1 MTAMRKT
8 PSEAELWHRYVCLPA
23 GSKLFL
29 HLKSLVFLPTNKT
42 VFLDCLARSG
52 LRAPDGKAWS
62 SRSVNVVLDELL
74 RQGLLTEELA
84 CPPAL
89 LHPVAVDAVAAAD
102 GELLVAAVRRAFP
115 VRQTMSYYSS
125 RQQHDCDALR
135 RLIRLAVYANDA
147 AGFGTNRDL
156 HDKECG
162 PTRAA
167 DLLSSLF
174 TAMPLAADWLAS
186 RHPVLQLA
194 LFDAKLSA
202 FLRTG
207 VPGPDLPT
215 LLDHYR
221 ALQGREGFAAVRPM
235 LLLIDLLGAE
245 GPSA

>member
-1 MTAMRKT
+1 
-8 PSEAELWHRYVCLPA
+8 
-23 GSKLFL
+23 
-29 HLKSLVFLPTNKT
+29 
-42 VFLDCLARSG
+42 
-52 LRAPDGKAWS
+52 
-62 SRSVNVVLDELL
+62 
-74 RQGLLTEELA
+74 
-84 CPPAL
+84 
-89 LHPVAVDAVAAAD
+89 
-102 GELLVAAVRRAFP
+102 
-115 VRQTMSYYSS
+115 MSYYSS